1 MGVKRQPSISTIL
14 TRAAKKGVAMRATLP
29 DGTIIENLTFAQ
41 STASSGRNDSEWE
54 KALNA
59 VSTGAVRSRGRR

>member
-1 MGVKRQPSISTIL
+1 MSARRTSIRAIVNDLAKRGLPYRLIEEGGKTIL
-14 TRAAKKGVAMRATLP
+14 EG
-29 DGTIIENLTFAQ
+29 LTAND
-41 STASSGRNDSEWE
+41 STASSGRNESEWE